1 MTVKRIAICGF
12 NLESNRFAPT
22 CARRDFEESMYLRG
36 DEISVEARAEYPRLH
51 LGVSGFYQV
60 MDDRFGGAKGWSPV
74 PAVLV
79 GSTPAGAVEESFF
92 LEFLEELRVGLAGA
106 DSLDGVYVCQH
117 GAAIATHTHDPDGDM
132 FRLIREVVGPDVP
145 VVATLDLHAN
155 VSEEMVAA
163 TDLLVA
169 YRTNPHVDVY
179 ERGQEAAAGLLE
191 MFEGVRPRS
200 FRVRLPLVA
209 PSVTQLTAD
218 GYPYGDLIRLGQ
230 SRIDDVVMNVSILG
244 GFAFGDTP
252 KNGMTIVVTTRD
264 DSDRARQLALE
275 LASAAWN
282 DRHRYQPKMISLD
295 AAVARAQEVGADDSQ
310 PAILFADPADNPG
323 GGGRGNTTHIL
334 RAFLAAEVS
343 GCALAVF
350 YDRAAVAAAFAAG
363 VGAQMSITLNSEE
376 DSSFSDP
383 LDIEATVERLS
394 DGVFIGEYGMVAGKT
409 VTTGPTAVLV
419 AGGIRVVVI
428 SNRQQCLS
436 TDYLQAFGIEAAE
449 CRSIVV
455 KSRGHFRAGFLHLF
469 ESRQVF
475 EIDVPGLTSPNLA
488 GFDWSYLPRPVFPL
502 DEDAQWSPDGV

>member
-1 MTVKRIAICGF
+1 
-12 NLESNRFAPT
+12 
-22 CARRDFEESMYLRG
+22 
-36 DEISVEARAEYPRLH
+36 
-51 LGVSGFYQV
+51 
-60 MDDRFGGAKGWSPV
+60 
-74 PAVLV
+74 
-79 GSTPAGAVEESFF
+79 
-92 LEFLEELRVGLAGA
+92 
-106 DSLDGVYVCQH
+106 
-117 GAAIATHTHDPDGDM
+117 
-132 FRLIREVVGPDVP
+132 
-145 VVATLDLHAN
+145 
-155 VSEEMVAA
+155 MVAA
-163 TDLLVA
+163 TDFLVA

-191 MFEGVRPRS
+191 MFEGMRPQS

-230 SRIDDVVMNVSILG
+230 SRIDDVVMNVSILA

-264 DSDRARQLALE
+264 DSNRARQLALE

-282 DRHRYQPKMISLD
+282 DRHRYRPKMISLD
-295 AAVARAQEVGADDSQ
+295 AAVSRAQEVSADDSQ
-310 PAILFADPADNPG
+310 PAVLFADPADNPG

-343 GCALAVF
+343 GCTLAVF

-363 VGAQMSITLNSEE
+363 VGAKLSITLNSEE
-376 DSSFSDP
+376 DSSFSDR
-383 LDIEATVERLS
+383 LDVEATVERLS

-409 VTTGPTAVLV
+409 VTTGPTTVLV
-419 AGGIRVVVI
+419 VGSIRVVVI

-469 ESRQVF
+469 EPSQVF

-488 GFDWSYLPRPVFPL
+488 SFDWSYLPRPIFPL
-502 DEDAQWSPDGV
+502 DEDAQWSPDGI